1 MKKFAI
7 TYATA
12 TSLMSNEAARNASSL
27 VRAAYD
33 AMQVATSGE
42 KCSACAKK
50 RKTGEAAN
58 NLVASLQSA
67 SDMELDRLKVA
78 LGVDKLVF
86 SSGFTF
92 IER

>member
-33 AMQVATSGE
+33 AMQASTNGE
-42 KCSACAKK
+42 QCSACAKK
-50 RKTGEAAN
+50 RKTNEAAN
-58 NLVASLQSA
+58 SLVSSLQSA
-67 SDMELDRLKVA
+67 SDMELDRLKAA

>member
-12 TSLMSNEAARNASSL
+12 ASLMANEAARNASAA

-33 AMQVATSGE
+33 SVQASTAGE

-50 RKTGEAAN
+50 RKTNDAAN
-58 NLVASLQSA
+58 TLVTALQSA
-67 SDMELDRLKVA
+67 SDMELDRLKTA
-78 LGVDKLVF
+78 LGVDKFVF